1 MCSAA
6 QLYKSTPSRTV
17 CSPPHSVRKN
27 RLDAQSILRSGKW
40 LAGTVTGLR
49 EQRPNALHF
58 PRQPLLASPSG
69 RGLNRAYP
77 VLHPPATYDEVT
89 GRCQVGLRL
98 QLPKLEVPA
107 VQAAFLASGPSRLL
121 RGDIRSLRLMRVSC
135 RYGCRS
141 HAVLRCLLRMA
152 RRVP

>member
-77 VLHPPATYDEVT
+77 VLHPPATYQLSKIRLRRWLIFERSDTTPKNRLRIQSISPNRVRRRKYGS
-89 GRCQVGLRL
+89 GRRGLV
-98 QLPKLEVPA
+98 KLRSRAHSGAVPGWA
-107 VQAAFLASGPSRLL
+107 E
-121 RGDIRSLRLMRVSC
+121 
-135 RYGCRS
+135 
-141 HAVLRCLLRMA
+141 
-152 RRVP
+152 